1 MTERP
6 APDDSLPDRLFW
18 SRHAN
23 PWSVRTLVLAYPTL
37 VLAIYRRDRR
47 LLAGTLAFVVANP
60 LVFRPPESDD
70 AWATR
75 VVLGERTWV
84 ERGLRPSVDLLFVA
98 CSAPVYV
105 LTLRA
110 AVRRRPVRTAI
121 GTVLSIVLMLV
132 FFERMTRLYDRT
144 KGAGTMA

>member
-1 MTERP
+1 M
-6 APDDSLPDRLFW
+6 
-18 SRHAN
+18 
-23 PWSVRTLVLAYPTL
+23 
-37 VLAIYRRDRR
+37 
-47 LLAGTLAFVVANP
+47 
-60 LVFRPPESDD
+60 
-70 AWATR
+70 
-75 VVLGERTWV
+75 LGERTWV
-84 ERGLRPSVDLLFVA
+84 ERGLRPSVGLLFVA

-144 KGAGTMA
+144 RGAGTVA